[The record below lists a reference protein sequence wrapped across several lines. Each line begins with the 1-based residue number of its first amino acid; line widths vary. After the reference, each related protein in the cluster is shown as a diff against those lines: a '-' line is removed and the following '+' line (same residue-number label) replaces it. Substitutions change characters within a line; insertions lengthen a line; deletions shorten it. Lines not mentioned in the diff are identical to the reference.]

1 MNLTTSFFD
10 DDACGVLL
18 GAPFLD
24 AQDGAEPPPDLDDTF
39 TLFQKPIANLLTR
52 IGSPAL
58 RDAIERIFTD
68 MARLLGYL
76 NIIETDIHQGR
87 AGEETLSVF
96 ALVRGE
102 SLALLDFIETHALYL
117 TESPEEVRNV
127 LDGTGYAIGLELR
140 RVYEGELDG
149 LHDIKQ
155 DSQAHAKLGH
165 AHGLLHNCF
174 QQSTIALGR
183 VFDPALDGATL
194 FDDLQSRREQSLA
207 LYDDLQTLIEIVRR
221 AEADDSYSE
230 SSLLESLINFLGG
243 SMRYLMFKDWDVYE
257 HFVEQ
262 IMDAST
268 IAERASVLHR
278 LGCYLETLLA
288 QVRMR
293 AVLSDC
299 LFETPPRG
307 AEFAAAAGHF

>member
-10 DDACGVLL
+10 DDACGLPL
-18 GAPFLD
+18 AASFLD
-24 AQDGAEPPPDLDDTF
+24 EQAGGEPPPTFDDTF
-39 TLFQKPIANLLTR
+39 PLFQKPIADLLTR
-52 IGSPAL
+52 IESPAL
-58 RDAIERIFTD
+58 RNAMERIFSD

-76 NIIETDIHQGR
+76 NIIETDLHQGR

-117 TESPEEVRNV
+117 TESPEEVRDV
-127 LDGTGYAIGLELR
+127 LDGTGYAVGLELR
-140 RVYEGELDG
+140 QVYEGELDG

-155 DSQAHAKLGH
+155 ESQAHAKLGR

-207 LYDDLQTLIEIVRR
+207 LYEDLRTLIEIVRR
-221 AEADDSYSE
+221 AEVADSYSE

-268 IAERASVLHR
+268 NAERAPVLHR
-278 LGCYLETLLA
+278 LGCYLETLLG

-299 LFETPPRG
+299 ISATSTAS
-307 AEFAAAAGHF
+307 AEFAAAAGRF